1 MKVADLVA
9 WSETLGVSIDEVPTV
24 LRFRVRQVNALRE
37 DVVKAWGGLRNAPD
51 EELVLQL
58 AVAGRVLGEVVQS
71 LETSVA
77 EAGKVAV

>member
-24 LRFRVRQVNALRE
+24 LRFRVRQVNALRD
-37 DVVKAWGGLRNAPD
+37 DVVKAWTGLRNAPD

-58 AVAGRVLGEVVQS
+58 AVAGRVLGEVVAS
-71 LETSVA
+71 LESSVT

>member
-24 LRFRVRQVNALRE
+24 LRFRVRQINALRE

>member
-24 LRFRVRQVNALRE
+24 LRFRVRQINALHE

-77 EAGKVAV
+77 EAGRVAV

>member
-24 LRFRVRQVNALRE
+24 LRFRVRQINALRE

-77 EAGKVAV
+77 EAGKVAG

>member
-24 LRFRVRQVNALRE
+24 LRFRVRQVTALRD
-37 DVVKAWGGLRNAPD
+37 DVVKAWTGLRNAPD

-58 AVAGRVLGEVVQS
+58 AVAGRVLGEVVAS
-71 LETSVA
+71 LESSVT

>member
-58 AVAGRVLGEVVQS
+58 AVAGRVLAEVVQS